1 MFPNQSIRYKLAPQ
15 MRKYD
20 SVRHVWKPFIMFFN
34 EANIKSNVLN
44 LDKFGLRFNDL
55 NNLKNPDIETNNSI
69 FNEKIF
75 SQYKETAV
83 LVGASTAFGTGAS
96 SDTFTISSILS
107 KKTNIH
113 FFNLACSALSGFQ
126 ETILFQSFINFLTT
140 TKKIVILSGLND
152 LTLINYL
159 SNFDPTWGPHYFSQK
174 YVKGMI
180 QSTLSRRRKLAK
192 FLLDPFIEHD
202 VNWNSVTMSE
212 LWNLFLKKKNSEKMD
227 LPTKERLMK
236 TIVSKNFQFWSN
248 IQIGMGA
255 KITYVL
261 QPFANWC
268 KRELSVEEQELFNEL
283 KTSSDKNYQ
292 NFHKIDEKAYI
303 NYKNFIKQNCN
314 YFNFDFI
321 DMNECFSNNNLDKKW
336 LFVDRSHLTD
346 LGNEHLAEFISSKLS

>member
-15 MRKYD
+15 MRQYD
-20 SVRHVWKPFIMFFN
+20 SVKHVWKPFIMFFN
-34 EANIKSNVLN
+34 EANIKSKVLN

-55 NNLKNPDIETNNSI
+55 NNLKNLDIETNNSI

-96 SDTFTISSILS
+96 SDTFTIPSILS

-126 ETILFQSFINFLTT
+126 EIILFQSFINFLTT

-159 SNFDPTWGPHYFSQK
+159 SNFDPTWGHHYFSQK
-174 YVKGMI
+174 YIKGMI

-202 VNWNSVTMSE
+202 VNWNSVTISK
-212 LWNLFLKKKNSEKMD
+212 LRNLFLKKKNSEKMD

-236 TIVSKNFQFWSN
+236 TNISKNFQFWSN
-248 IQIGMGA
+248 IQKGMGI
-255 KITYVL
+255 KIIYLL

-268 KRELSVEEQELFNEL
+268 EKTLSDEEKKIFSVVDTTSQRPYQIWKMLD
-283 KTSSDKNYQ
+283 KTLY
-292 NFHKIDEKAYI
+292 A
-303 NYKNFIKQNCN
+303 NYKNLIEENCN
-314 YFNFDFI
+314 HFNLDFVDCNNYI
-321 DMNECFSNNNLDKKW
+321 NNNDFNNQW
-336 LFVDRSHLTD
+336 LFVDRAHLTD
-346 LGNEHLAEFISSKLS
+346 LGNKNISELILSKI